1 MDFYHSREN
10 IKKQL
15 LDIGV
20 DSLKTVTKKV
30 VQKSCEFL
38 GNKTAGTVTQSN
50 HDKIVKLEPAEEIII
65 PPGKRK
71 EISNDLRQHYQISR
85 LLNDSIVSKFLT
97 KKWIQVNDLSGG
109 QYSVNKNL
117 RFKTSMLGTVLC
129 DYNDAYI
136 VVKGTI
142 MIKKLILR

>member
-1 MDFYHSREN
+1 M
-10 IKKQL
+10 
-15 LDIGV
+15 
-20 DSLKTVTKKV
+20 
-30 VQKSCEFL
+30 
-38 GNKTAGTVTQSN
+38 
-50 HDKIVKLEPAEEIII
+50 KLEPAEEIII

-129 DYNDAYI
+129 DYSDAYI